1 MHPLRTA
8 GRFFRALARIRHR
21 PRDVFKAVLILAIG
35 APILV
40 GGAAAGAFFVF
51 PVPAIVPEPTAGSQ
65 AQTSQVFAADGSLIA
80 TFHSERNRE
89 LIKLS
94 DMPVHLQQATI
105 ASEDAR
111 FYEHKG
117 VDIKAIGRA
126 LVADVKAGETV
137 QGGSTITQQY
147 VKNTYI
153 DAPKRTVFRKA
164 REALIASQIERT
176 FSKSKILE
184 NYLNTVYFGRGAYG
198 VEAAAKTYF
207 NKRAAEMSLSE
218 SALLVGVIPA
228 PERFSPQEDPA
239 AAEIRRTFV
248 IDRMVKVGMIDQP
261 TADAAKAQ
269 KPVIVPAQQQVFKYP
284 YFVDALYRSMKNDP
298 RYGTAKIFAGGLNIY
313 TTIDPVMQAE
323 AEKAVFSTLNKQ
335 TDPASSLV
343 SIDPRTGYV
352 KALVGGRDFEQ
363 SKFNLA
369 VQIKRQAGSSMK
381 PFVLVAA
388 LEKGIKP
395 TTTYSAPGQM
405 CPKGWP
411 KDGCPVRNYGN
422 SGYGSITVEK
432 ATINSVNTAYAQ
444 MIVAVTPKKVV
455 EVAQRM
461 GIKSKIRPFHAMGLG
476 SEGVNP
482 MEMASAYATLAAN
495 GVYREPKLVTKVTDS
510 SGTVLESGPS
520 EPHQVI
526 DPNIAAKVSEILGK
540 VITSGTGTKAK
551 IGRPAAGKTGTADEF
566 RNAWFC
572 GYTPD
577 LATAVWMGYPQNE
590 KKPMLNIHGV
600 PRVAGGTLPTKIWAD
615 FMKAALK
622 DIPPSEF
629 PKPGQIKIKD
639 GEIDGLRLP
648 PRMGPRPS
656 PQPSPS
662 IIEESPEPEPSPSP
676 SPTPSEAPTT
686 VPSVLP

>member
-1 MHPLRTA
+1 MHPLRTIA
-8 GRFFRALARIRHR
+8 SLFRALRRVRHK
-21 PRDVFKAVLILAIG
+21 PRDFIKALFIIAVG

-40 GGAAAGAFFVF
+40 GGAAAAAFFVF
-51 PVPAIVPEPTAGSQ
+51 PVPAIVPEPTEGSQ
-65 AQTSQVFAADGSLIA
+65 AQTSRVFAADGTLIA

-94 DMPVHLQQATI
+94 KMPQHLQQATI

-117 VDIKAIGRA
+117 LDARAIGRA
-126 LVADVKAGETV
+126 LVADFRAGTTV

-153 DAPKRTVFRKA
+153 EAPKRTVFRKV

-176 FSKSKILE
+176 YSKPKILE

-198 VEAAAKTYF
+198 VQAAAKTYF
-207 NKRAAEMSLSE
+207 NKDAAQLSLPE
-218 SALLVGVIPA
+218 SALLVGIIPA

-239 AAEIRRTFV
+239 AAEIRRVYV
-248 IDRMVKVGMIDQP
+248 IDRMLKLKMIDQP
-261 TADAAKAQ
+261 TADAAKAA
-269 KPVIVPAQQQVFKYP
+269 KPQIAPPQQQVFQFP

-298 RYGTAKIFAGGLNIY
+298 RYGTARIFAGGLNIY
-313 TTIDPVMQAE
+313 TTIDPKMQAE
-323 AEKAVFSTLNKQ
+323 AEKALFGTLDRP
-335 TDPASSLV
+335 TDPAASLV
-343 SIDPRTGYV
+343 SIDPKTGYV
-352 KALVGGRDFEQ
+352 KALVGGKDFNQ

-369 VQIKRQAGSSMK
+369 VQIRRQGGSSMK
-381 PFVLVAA
+381 TFVLVAA

-395 TTTYSAPGQM
+395 SQTYSAPGQM

-422 SGYGSITVEK
+422 SGYGSINVEK

-455 EVAQRM
+455 EVANRM
-461 GIKSKIRPFHAMGLG
+461 GIKSKVRPFHAMGLG

-495 GVYREPKLVTKVTDS
+495 GVYREPKFVTKVTDS
-510 SGTVLESGPS
+510 SGNVIESGPS
-520 EPHQVI
+520 EPKQVI
-526 DPNIAAKVSEILGK
+526 DPNIAAKVSEILSK
-540 VITSGTGTKAK
+540 VITNGTGTRAK

-566 RNAWFC
+566 RNAWFV

-577 LATAVWMGYPQNE
+577 LATSVWMGYPENE
-590 KKPMLNIHGV
+590 KKPMLNIQGT
-600 PRVAGGTLPTKIWAD
+600 PRVAGGTLPAKMWAD

-622 DIPPSEF
+622 DVPPSEF
-629 PKPGQIKIKD
+629 PKPG
-639 GEIDGLRLP
+639 EIRIRGDDVGGLRLP

-662 IIEESPEPEPSPSP
+662 FLEETPSPEPSE
-676 SPTPSEAPTT
+676 SPTPTPTGSPT
-686 VPSVLP
+686 VVPSFLP